1 MLRSRR
7 SLSLLPLIVLAA
19 AFGPAAGVG
28 AAVPA
33 TDPVPENS
41 PRDFSM
47 ELTARSAKWAKQAGS
62 ERLYTLTLS
71 GVSKSAKIR
80 SISKS
85 GRTSVARMPFRGLPP
100 YWDDYGERS
109 GQFTDGGESAEA
121 PRAVIAVPGVDGV
134 LLVQLPQLQSSSA
147 GKLVFTARLLVDT
160 DLARYQVRKIGGR
173 YFLKDD
179 LENLTAVRVPRNR
192 SDVHVVL
199 DFPRKRELPPA
210 EPTAELTAAPA
221 AANARASG
229 GQIRSLN
236 EGVNPGRCNGNRSSY
251 LHFCWTGDMPISDVR
266 SETTSGS
273 RNPMCPTS
281 LTSTI
286 RNPNAMNSPGV
297 SIVGA
302 GRPSYFYFHNV
313 GIVAMSFWGSDMAG
327 AGWWCSV
334 VAGGTQGDPLLG
346 VIWGPAPNFC
356 AVHSRLCAGYRNGNT
371 FGISNDWVT
380 WYTTDRC
387 SAFLAAWR
395 AGGSCW

>member
-7 SLSLLPLIVLAA
+7 SRSLLPLIVVAA
-19 AFGPAAGVG
+19 AFGPATG
-28 AAVPA
+28 ALAATPA
-33 TDPVPENS
+33 SEPVSKNFA

-62 ERLYTLTLS
+62 ERLYTLTLT
-71 GVSKSAKIR
+71 GVSKSAKVR

-85 GRTSVARMPFRGLPP
+85 GNVTVARMPFSGLPP

-134 LLVQLPQLQSSSA
+134 LLVQLPELQRSSA

-199 DFPRKRELPPA
+199 DFPPKRELPPA
-210 EPTAELTAAPA
+210 EPTAEMTAAPA
-221 AANARASG
+221 SLTARS
-229 GQIRSLN
+229 SVLSHN
-236 EGVNPGRCNGNRSSY
+236 EGVNPGVCNGNRSSY
-251 LHFCWTGDMPISDVR
+251 LHFCFTGDMAISDPR
-266 SETTSGS
+266 P
-273 RNPMCPTS
+273 NPADGGVTRLQCPVS
-281 LTSTI
+281 LNHTI
-286 RNPNAMNSPGV
+286 RNPHAMNSPAV

-302 GRPSYFYFHNV
+302 DRPSYFYYHDV
-313 GIVAMSFWGSDMAG
+313 GIVGMSFWGSDMAG
-327 AGWWCSV
+327 AGWSCSTT
-334 VAGGTQGDPLLG
+334 AGGTQGNPLMA

-356 AVHSRLCAGYRNGNT
+356 AQHSRRCAGYRWGNT
-371 FGISNDWVT
+371 FGISSNWVT
-380 WYTTDRC
+380 WYTVSRC

>member
-1 MLRSRR
+1 M
-7 SLSLLPLIVLAA
+7 AA
-19 AFGPAAGVG
+19 AFGPASVAG
-28 AAVPA
+28 AATPA
-33 TDPVPENS
+33 SEPVSKNFA

-47 ELTARSAKWAKQAGS
+47 ELIARSAKWAKQAGS
-62 ERLYTLTLS
+62 ERLYTLTLQ
-71 GVSKSAKIR
+71 GVSKSAKVR

-85 GRTSVARMPFRGLPP
+85 GRVSDARMPFRGLPP
-100 YWDDYGERS
+100 YWDVYGERS
-109 GQFTDGGESAEA
+109 GQFTDGGESAQA
-121 PRAVIAVPGVDGV
+121 PLAVIAVHGVNGV

-147 GKLVFTARLLVDT
+147 GKLVFTARLLADT
-160 DLARYQVRKIGGR
+160 DLARYEVRKIGGR

-179 LENLTAVRVPRNR
+179 LENLTAVKVPRNR

-210 EPTAELTAAPA
+210 EPTSELTAAPGA
-221 AANARASG
+221 AIGKASG
-229 GQIRSLN
+229 GQILSNN

-266 SETTSGS
+266 PDTTVGS
-273 RNPMCPTS
+273 RNFQCPVS

-297 SIVGA
+297 SIVGS

-327 AGWWCSV
+327 AGWWCST
-334 VAGGTQGDPLLG
+334 VAGGTQGNPVKG

-371 FGISNDWVT
+371 FGISSDWVT

-387 SAFLAAWR
+387 SAFIASWAANGR
-395 AGGSCW
+395 CW